1 MATTT
6 TEPQICSLIGNTP
19 MVKIQNLGSGDNEI
33 YVKLEGNNPAG
44 SVKDR
49 PALSMV
55 VGAESRGEIKPGD
68 LLIEPTSGNTGIA
81 LAMVA
86 AAKGYAIRLIMPT
99 NQTAER
105 KASMRAYGAELVL
118 VTKEEG
124 MEGARDLADQMV
136 SRNEGVM
143 LGQFSNPDNPLSHY
157 TGTAPE
163 IWKDT
168 NGRVTHFVSSMGTTG
183 TITGCGRFFRDKA
196 KNQVTIIGCQP
207 AEGASIPG
215 IRKWSPE
222 YRPLIQ
228 DNSVIDDLVLISQDA
243 AENTMRDMAKKE
255 GIFAGVS
262 SGGAMWA
269 ALEVDRCETGAVI
282 VCIACDRGDRYLSSG
297 VFDE

>member
-1 MATTT
+1 
-6 TEPQICSLIGNTP
+6 

-196 KNQVTIIGCQP
+196 KIKLPSSV
-207 AEGASIPG
+207 ASPL
-215 IRKWSPE
+215 KEHPSPVFVNGL
-222 YRPLIQ
+222 R
-228 DNSVIDDLVLISQDA
+228 
-243 AENTMRDMAKKE
+243 NTDRLFKTT
-255 GIFAGVS
+255 VS
-262 SGGAMWA
+262 SMIW
-269 ALEVDRCETGAVI
+269 
-282 VCIACDRGDRYLSSG
+282 
-297 VFDE
+297 F